1 MSTYRGTAHGSRAAP
16 EKWPSKS
23 NPRCARPDTFD
34 PMDLISLTLGRI
46 SPRHRTLR
54 EWVEIYM
61 PLLDA
66 REGKWRVVA
75 LPSNTPEA

>member
-1 MSTYRGTAHGSRAAP
+1 
-16 EKWPSKS
+16 
-23 NPRCARPDTFD
+23 
-34 PMDLISLTLGRI
+34 MDLISLTLGRI